1 MYNSYNSYTNF
12 KMSSASSIIVDYA
25 DWNVDQTRY
34 MPPKVND
41 RGGSSINIIST
52 QTNRGLAITTPMA
65 LSWGIGEYVD
75 PKTGESDG
83 KFKISIDFREPQ
95 NEQTAMFIEKFK
107 AFEERIMQD
116 AVKNSAV
123 WWKKSKSREV
133 LEETFF
139 PTFKYPKNPDT
150 NEPDKTRPPSMR
162 AKVPFWSNK
171 WGIEIYDVNG
181 QQIFPSEENVG
192 MSPGDFVPSKSQIA
206 CVLQCGGIWIGGKG
220 WGVTWKCIQCV
231 VKPFETVSLVGTGKC
246 FVNISDKDRGGAPAP
261 SSSPKQIKPAAAT
274 PKQSADVTG
283 VIVEDSD
290 DDEPAAAVAPAPAP
304 APEPEPEPAPEQVSA
319 PEPVQTSADEPA
331 PAPAAAAADVP
342 VVKKK
347 TVVKKK
353 VVA

>member
-1 MYNSYNSYTNF
+1 MYNSYNNLTS
-12 KMSSASSIIVDYA
+12 KMSASSIIVDYA

-41 RGGSSINIIST
+41 RGGSAINIIST

-83 KFKISIDFREPQ
+83 KFKISIDFREPI
-95 NEQTAMFIEKFK
+95 NEETAKFVEKFK
-107 AFEERIMQD
+107 AFEERILND

-139 PTFKYPKNPDT
+139 PSFKYPKNPDT

-181 QQIFPSEENVG
+181 QQIFPSEDNIG
-192 MSPGDFVPSKSQIA
+192 RTPSDFVPSKSQVA

-246 FVNISDKDRGGAPAP
+246 FVNISDKDRGGAAAPAP
-261 SSSPKQIKPAAAT
+261 QQKKIAAAAPT
-274 PKQSADVTG
+274 VSNSDITG

-304 APEPEPEPAPEQVSA
+304 IPPAPVAEPEPEPEAVSA
-319 PEPVQTSADEPA
+319 PEPVVDEPA
-331 PAPAAAAADVP
+331 IAPAPPASDVP
-342 VVKKK
+342 AAPKKK

-353 VVA
+353 VAA

>member
-1 MYNSYNSYTNF
+1 MLLYISYNNITISN
-12 KMSSASSIIVDYA
+12 MSSASSMIVDYA
-25 DWNVDQTRY
+25 SWNVEQTRY

-52 QTNRGLAITTPMA
+52 QTNRGLAITTPMS

-83 KFKISIDFREPQ
+83 KFKISIDFREPI
-95 NEQTAMFIEKFK
+95 NEQTETFVEKFK
-107 AFEERIMQD
+107 AFEERILTD
-116 AVKNSAV
+116 AVKNSAI

-139 PTFKYPKNPDT
+139 PSLKYPKNPDT
-150 NEPDKTRPPSMR
+150 NEPDKMRPPSMR
-162 AKVPFWSNK
+162 AKIPFWNNK
-171 WGIEIYDVNG
+171 WGVEIYDVNG
-181 QQIFPSEENVG
+181 EQIFPSDDNIG
-192 MSPGDFVPSKSQIA
+192 RTPSDFVPSKSQVA

-246 FVNISDKDRGGAPAP
+246 FLNISNTKQPQQKTITNTEIAQP
-261 SSSPKQIKPAAAT
+261 SVSNN
-274 PKQSADVTG
+274 DVIGG

-290 DDEPAAAVAPAPAP
+290 DDEPTPPSKPVVIAALEPPTPEPVSV
-304 APEPEPEPAPEQVSA
+304 PEPEPEKEAETVEAEPVIASA
-319 PEPVQTSADEPA
+319 PPASAPV
-331 PAPAAAAADVP
+331 

-353 VVA
+353 VT

>member
-1 MYNSYNSYTNF
+1 
-12 KMSSASSIIVDYA
+12 MSSASSMIVDYA

-34 MPPKVND
+34 MAPKVNE

-52 QTNRGLAITTPMA
+52 QTNRALAVTTPMA

-83 KFKISIDFREPQ
+83 KFKISIDFRDPV
-95 NEQTAMFIEKFK
+95 NEETEKFVEKFK
-107 AFEERIMQD
+107 AFEERILND

-139 PTFKYPKNPDT
+139 PSLKYPKNTDT
-150 NEPDKTRPPSMR
+150 NEPDKNRPPSMR
-162 AKVPFWSNK
+162 AKVPFWNNK

-181 QQIFPSEENVG
+181 QPIFPSDDNIG
-192 MSPGDFVPSKSQIA
+192 RTPSDFVPSKSQVA

-246 FVNISDKDRGGAPAP
+246 LVNISEKDRK
-261 SSSPKQIKPAAAT
+261 SSTNNTTITQSKTQQKEVSKQVPNNDI
-274 PKQSADVTG
+274 TG

-290 DDEPAAAVAPAPAP
+290 DEEEPAPVSVPVTKTEPEPEPVTKAP
-304 APEPEPEPAPEQVSA
+304 APEPEPEPEKVDQETA
-319 PEPVQTSADEPA
+319 PEPVVDEPTVA
-331 PAPAAAAADVP
+331 PTP

-353 VVA
+353 VTA

>member
-1 MYNSYNSYTNF
+1 M
-12 KMSSASSIIVDYA
+12 SASSIIVDYA

-41 RGGSSINIIST
+41 RGGSAINIIST

-83 KFKISIDFREPQ
+83 KFKVSIDFREPQ

-150 NEPDKTRPPSMR
+150 NEPDRTRPPSMR

-181 QQIFPSEENVG
+181 TQIFPSEENVG
-192 MSPGDFVPSKSQIA
+192 MSPSDFVPSKSQIA

-246 FVNISDKDRGGAPAP
+246 FVNISDSDRGGASAHAPAP
-261 SSSPKQIKPAAAT
+261 AQKKIAAPAPAAS
-274 PKQSADVTG
+274 QDITG

-290 DDEPAAAVAPAPAP
+290 DDEPAPAPAP
-304 APEPEPEPAPEQVSA
+304 APVSVPEPEQEQVSA
-319 PEPVQTSADEPA
+319 PEPVVDEPA
-331 PAPAAAAADVP
+331 PAPAPVAADVP
-342 VVKKK
+342 IVKKK